1 MGDVLEKMKVII
13 EGDISK
19 FKQVATEAKAES
31 KKMTDSINADIA
43 KVKNPFFDMDMGD
56 AMTKIRNMQKR
67 FRQAMAGF
75 RDKLGMYPEGTG
87 NALYNGL
94 RNRFR
99 DMQVNSGI
107 RDYSDE
113 YKQVQSDI
121 ERTKKS
127 VDTLKAKQ
135 RDMEASGI
143 KRSSKEWKK
152 LEAQIE
158 SANRRLEKYIATMR
172 RVEGAGKDT
181 QFAGFKNAASGIA
194 SKVFGGLKS
203 GFGFATNAIKA
214 SGGAFAALIQK
225 FKSGIPV
232 LNRTKKSAQGMG
244 GQMRGLGGIFRTL
257 GMTARFMFAS
267 FVIRGAL
274 NGAKEGLQN
283 LAQYSNTTNAS
294 LSMLMS
300 SLTQLKNSLATAF
313 APILNVIAPIL
324 NTLIQ
329 MIIKAVNAIGMLFSA
344 LTGKG
349 VFTKAKKVN
358 QDYAASLGGAT
369 GGLNDNAKSAD
380 KANKANQKLQRTLL
394 GFDQI
399 NKLDDHSQDD
409 SASSPS
415 AGGGVGGLTPGDMF
429 EDVGIPQSIKDFAE
443 KLKDAWRK
451 ADFTEIGEIVGN
463 KLNEALEKIPW
474 TKIRERS
481 RKIAKSIATFL
492 NGFIATTDWN
502 LVGST
507 LGNGINTVI
516 DFAYTLVKTFDWK
529 KFGQAIAD
537 FLNGGVKTI
546 EWGKFGT
553 TVSDLVKGL
562 LDSLIQAIDNTDWV
576 QIGYAIGK
584 LLSSI
589 DWIGIICK
597 GLTALL
603 KFGQAVFK
611 IIQGAIESV
620 DWKEAVQYL
629 ADTLE
634 EFFTTFD
641 WISFFKSFGELV
653 GAGVKALFDIGEV
666 IGRAISEAIDSAKG
680 YFKEKIEE
688 CGGNIVEGILKGIWD
703 AIVGIKE
710 WIVKN
715 VLTPFI
721 DGFKEAFGIHSPS
734 TVMAEQGG
742 YVISGLLKGLK
753 DNFGD
758 VINWV
763 KQIPG
768 KITEAIGNLWDIG
781 KKAISSLID
790 GFTSLKIPTPH
801 FEANGNLK
809 IAGVSTPIPKLEVK
823 WYADGGFPASG
834 EMFMARE
841 SGPELVGRMGNH
853 SAVANN
859 AQIVDGIKAG
869 VKDAVIEAM
878 MLFAGSST
886 GGNEPLI
893 LEFRFTV
900 DSETLYRAVLKG
912 KEKSKRRYEAT
923 ASV

>member
-19 FKQVATEAKAES
+19 FKKAAAEAKAES
-31 KKMTDSINADIA
+31 KKMTDAINADVA
-43 KVKNPFFDMDMGD
+43 KVKNPFSDMDMGD
-56 AMTKIRNMQKR
+56 AMTKIRNMQKH
-67 FRQAMAGF
+67 FKKAMAGF
-75 RDKLGMYPEGTG
+75 RDKMGMYPEGTG
-87 NALYNGL
+87 NALYSGL

-107 RDYSDE
+107 RDYTDE
-113 YKQVQSDI
+113 YRQVQSDI
-121 ERTKKS
+121 DRTEKS
-127 VDTLKAKQ
+127 IDTLNEKQ

-143 KRSSKEWKK
+143 KRTSEEWKK
-152 LEAQIE
+152 LQAQIE
-158 SANRRLEKYIATMR
+158 SASRRLEKYIATMR
-172 RVEGAGKDT
+172 RMEGTGKDT
-181 QFAGFKNAASGIA
+181 QFTGFKNAAGGLA

-203 GFGFATNAIKA
+203 GFGFAANAIKA
-214 SGGAFAALIQK
+214 CGGTFAALIQK
-225 FKSGIPV
+225 FKSGIPI

-267 FVIRGAL
+267 FILRGAL

-313 APILNVIAPIL
+313 APILDVVAPLL
-324 NTLIQ
+324 NILIQ
-329 MIIKAVNAIGMLFSA
+329 KVVKAVSAIGMLFASLSGQKA
-344 LTGKG
+344 
-349 VFTKAKKVN
+349 FTSAKKVN
-358 QDYAASLGGAT
+358 QDYAASL
-369 GGLNDNAKSAD
+369 NQNAKNAN
-380 KANKANQKLQRTLL
+380 KANKENQKLQRTLL

-399 NKLDDHSQDD
+399 NKLDDNSSNTD
-409 SASSPS
+409 ST
-415 AGGGVGGLTPGDMF
+415 VDENIGGLSPGDMF
-429 EDVGIPQSIKDFAE
+429 EEVGIPQGIRDFSGKIKE
-443 KLKDAWRK
+443 AWRK
-451 ADFTEIGEIVGN
+451 SDFTEIGEIVGN
-463 KLNEALEKIPW
+463 KLNRALNSLDW
-474 TKIRERS
+474 GKIRS
-481 RKIAKSIATFL
+481 TSSKIAKSIATFL
-492 NGFIATTDWN
+492 NGFIVNTDWT
-502 LVGST
+502 LIGGT
-507 LGNGINTVI
+507 LGNGINTI
-516 DFAYTLVKTFDWK
+516 LDFAYTFVTTFEWGRFGQALAGSINGIIHTIDWSEVGQTISEFVKGGLDFFVRLIEDTDWK
-529 KFGQAIAD
+529 KIGESIKTLLVNIDYAGIFNRFCELLGAAFGGLAA
-537 FLNGGVKTI
+537 FAG
-546 EWGKFGT
+546 
-553 TVSDLVKGL
+553 GL
-562 LDSLIQAIDNTDWV
+562 L
-576 QIGYAIGK
+576 GE
-584 LLSSI
+584 
-589 DWIGIICK
+589 GI
-597 GLTALL
+597 A
-603 KFGQAVFK
+603 A
-611 IIQGAIESV
+611 
-620 DWKEAVQYL
+620 
-629 ADTLE
+629 
-634 EFFTTFD
+634 
-641 WISFFKSFGELV
+641 
-653 GAGVKALFDIGEV
+653 
-666 IGRAISEAIDSAKG
+666 AKN
-680 YFKEKIEE
+680 YFQSKTEE
-688 CGGNIVEGILKGIWD
+688 CGGNIVLGILKGVLDGLLNI
-703 AIVGIKE
+703 GQ
-710 WIVKN
+710 WIYDN
-715 VLTPFI
+715 MLAPI
-721 DGFKEAFGIHSPS
+721 INGFKSAFGIHSPS

-763 KQIPG
+763 KQIPR

-853 SAVANN
+853 SVVANN

-886 GGNEPLI
+886 GGNEPPI

-912 KEKSKRRYEAT
+912 KKKSERRYEAT